1 MEIQFT
7 SNPIVNEVGRMHFS
21 GNIVP
26 EIWFHTITNV
36 KKTTLALVVLILAE
50 IVYWYRPSEV
60 RDEAGQFIAY
70 KQKFHDQDYL
80 QMSYEQLAQ
89 KYHISKGQA
98 KAAIVALEEIG
109 VIKRHFR
116 TVVSK
121 SGMKNNNVLYIEL
134 IPTVLH
140 KLTYVDDN
148 PMTIDSY
155 TSVDKNTEVCNSD
168 NTPTTFNQQTNT
180 KITTNTTTEDFI
192 LSFEETEGTPS
203 SFKDVKENFYDYV
216 ELYPDECMN
225 ADVLHTIKN
234 HYSLTDIQTKEL
246 ATIQLQSLM
255 SYEDL
260 IIDSANSKDLIDSII
275 DISTDIITGN
285 NSSITSYAKVLGSD
299 LTVIKN
305 NIYNLNIITIKSLIT
320 RFSEV
325 ADSVKNKRAY
335 LAKMLIHAKTD
346 CCLNGRYYG

>member
-1 MEIQFT
+1 MEIQYT
-7 SNPIVNEVGRMHFS
+7 TNPIVNEVGRMHFS

-36 KKTTLALVVLILAE
+36 KKTTLPLVVLILAE

-60 RDEAGQFIAY
+60 RDEAGQFVTY
-70 KQKFHDQDYL
+70 KKKFYDNDYL
-80 QMSYEQLAQ
+80 QMSYEQFAQ
-89 KYHISKGQA
+89 KYQISKGQA
-98 KAAIVALEEIG
+98 KAAIVALEDIG

-121 SGMKNNNVLYIEL
+121 TGMKNNNVLYIEL
-134 IPTVLH
+134 IPAVLH
-140 KLTYVDDN
+140 KLTYIDDT

-203 SFKDVKENFYDYV
+203 SFKDIKESFNNYV
-216 ELYPDECMN
+216 ELYPNECMN

-234 HYSLTDIQTKEL
+234 HYSLNNLQTKAL
-246 ATIQLQSLM
+246 ATIQIRSLV

-260 IIDSANSKDLIDSII
+260 VTDSADCKDLIDSII
-275 DISTDIITGN
+275 DISTDIITDN
-285 NSSITSYAKVLGSD
+285 ASNTATPKLLGSD
-299 LTVIKN
+299 TTIKQN
-305 NIYNLNIITIKSLIT
+305 KIYNLDMFAVKGIIK

-325 ADSVKNKRAY
+325 ADSVKNKRSY
-335 LAKMLIHAKTD
+335 LTKMILNGKTD
-346 CCLNGRYYG
+346 CCLNERYYG